1 MTKTWMLAA
10 LVAIALVLPAAGWAH
25 EGHAHKILGTI
36 SAIEANR
43 VQLKTPEG
51 KTVSV
56 VVNAKTTY
64 ARGKQKVDA
73 SALKVGERIVA
84 EVASEK
90 DMIAT
95 AVTMAAA
102 APVAAR

>member
-1 MTKTWMLAA
+1 MTKKWMLAS
-10 LVAIALVLPAAGWAH
+10 LVAVALVLPAAAWAH

-36 SAIEANR
+36 SAIQANR
-43 VQLKTPEG
+43 VELKTPEG

-64 ARGKQKVDA
+64 ARGKQKVDVT
-73 SALKVGERIVA
+73 ALKVGERIVA

-102 APVAAR
+102 VPVAAR